1 MFSDDE
7 MTSWKLAL
15 KPSIG
20 PSALL
25 VFNWFNFFVFELV
38 CLSIAYLA
46 LKPATCEN
54 KSKG

>member
-1 MFSDDE
+1 MFSDDD
-7 MTSWKLAL
+7 MTYWKLAL

-25 VFNWFNFFVFELV
+25 VFNWFGYFFELF
-38 CLSIAYLA
+38 CLSIADLA